1 MSTRGF
7 EALSLSLWGAWRLFG
22 PEPDYV
28 VCVNTVTV
36 DDVRRR
42 LGETPPDLL
51 LVQAQAAYLPAWLR
65 PCIDSTFAGGA
76 AWKLAPVRVAPACLE
91 LSLDNDLILWRMP
104 SSLAGWLDQGS
115 GYLCAEDVA
124 RTYGKLDP
132 LCDEE
137 PRNSAIRGLPPGF
150 SYDVSL
156 RRLAEGIPLIL
167 DSAADERGLEV
178 AALER
183 RQAGYVV
190 DREEVGS
197 QSLGSHGAHFA
208 GLNAKKPSSLHR
220 DWDGWRTSI
229 TQLVRDAHP
238 ERIAA

>member
-1 MSTRGF
+1 M
-7 EALSLSLWGAWRLFG
+7 
-22 PEPDYV
+22 
-28 VCVNTVTV
+28 
-36 DDVRRR
+36 
-42 LGETPPDLL
+42 
-51 LVQAQAAYLPAWLR
+51 
-65 PCIDSTFAGGA
+65 
-76 AWKLAPVRVAPACLE
+76 RVAPACLE

-115 GYLCAEDVA
+115 GYLCTEDVT
-124 RTYGKLDP
+124 RT
-132 LCDEE
+132 
-137 PRNSAIRGLPPGF
+137 
-150 SYDVSL
+150 L

-190 DREEVGS
+190 DREEVGR
-197 QSLGSHGAHFA
+197 QSLGFHGAQFA
-208 GLNAKKPSSLHR
+208 GLNAKEPSSLHR